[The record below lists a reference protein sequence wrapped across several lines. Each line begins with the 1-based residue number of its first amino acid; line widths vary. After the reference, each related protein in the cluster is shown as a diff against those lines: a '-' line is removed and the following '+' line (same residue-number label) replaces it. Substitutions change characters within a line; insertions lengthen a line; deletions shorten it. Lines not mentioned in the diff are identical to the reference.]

1 MARRSQRSHQL
12 DWARS
17 DLEQRLFL
25 AGGRFTQANTI
36 LAGIV
41 AGILTVL
48 FYVVLGTTRIADT
61 GFGRILLERGWTQH
75 CCVLL
80 TFWSL
85 TILLVKWLKLRLQ
98 REALDLRLLPPEPG
112 FVISAST
119 VDEVLQH
126 LRDTVADPTRFLLLN
141 RIEVALANLRN
152 LGRVGDVDE
161 ILRSQAEQDESQLET
176 SYAVVQGFV
185 WAIPVLG
192 FIGTVQGLSQAIGS
206 FSGVLETSEGV
217 SSLTAALKKVTM
229 GLNTAFDTT
238 LVALVAALAIQ
249 LLMILLKKAEQEFLD
264 QASEH
269 CIRNIVGRLRMEP
282 DARDE

>member
-1 MARRSQRSHQL
+1 MARRSAKSHEL
-12 DWARS
+12 DWAHS
-17 DLEQRLFL
+17 DLEQRLFFV
-25 AGGRFTQANTI
+25 GGRFTQANTI

-48 FYVVLGTTRIADT
+48 FYVVLGTTRLADT
-61 GFGRILLERGWTQH
+61 AFGRILLERGWTQH

-80 TFWSL
+80 TVWSL
-85 TILLVKWLKLRLQ
+85 TILAVKWLKLRLQ
-98 REALDLRLLPPEPG
+98 RRALDLRLLPPEPG

-119 VDEVLQH
+119 VDDVLQH
-126 LRDTVADPTRFLLLN
+126 LRETVDDPRHFLLLN

-264 QASEH
+264 QATEH

-282 DARDE
+282 EARDE